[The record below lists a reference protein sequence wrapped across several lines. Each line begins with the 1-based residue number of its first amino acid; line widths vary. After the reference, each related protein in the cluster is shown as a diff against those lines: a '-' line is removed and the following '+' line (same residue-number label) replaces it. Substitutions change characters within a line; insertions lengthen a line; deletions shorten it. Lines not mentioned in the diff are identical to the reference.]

1 MKKQTTRPSHSRG
14 SQPRGWDILSQSV
27 AGTSCPRIIPTIILT
42 ALALPTTASAE
53 SILDTP
59 FTQLNE
65 SVPGTFNFNIRT
77 RFEHFRTP
85 AEERNGFSQRLR
97 YGYTTPTFSGF
108 SAMVEGETLYALN
121 GSDEIH
127 PLDQAGRGTELN
139 QLWLQYQEDGLGQLR
154 LGRQTYTLDD
164 HRFIGHVGWRQNIQT
179 FDSATLKLQITDEF
193 TANAFYLD
201 RVNRVNAIDEPLD
214 GFGLN
219 LNYALAPW
227 LNATAFYYSLQFDN
241 QPGWSNET
249 AGVRLT
255 GSQEFAPATL
265 AYAFSYAHQRDNSAN
280 APGADFSLDYLAGDV
295 SLKAHGIT
303 LGTGFEHL
311 EGDGAN
317 GFRTPLATVHAFNG
331 HADKFLPI
339 GGFPQGLKDHF
350 VYLGYTIPVGSG
362 IPIRAAYHWFSPET
376 GSGSYG
382 EEFDLMASY
391 NINKSLGLIAKYGR
405 YRPDSNAVGPGIGKK
420 DMFTLELN
428 YNF

>member
-1 MKKQTTRPSHSRG
+1 MKKDLQPTT
-14 SQPRGWDILSQSV
+14 
-27 AGTSCPRIIPTIILT
+27 CPRTLPTILAT
-42 ALALPTTASAE
+42 ATLAAGLPTLATAE
-53 SILDTP
+53 SIIDTP
-59 FTQLNE
+59 LIQLNE
-65 SVPGTFNFNIRT
+65 AIPGTVHLDIRT

-139 QLWLQYQEDGLGQLR
+139 QAWLQYKDDELGQLR
-154 LGRQTYTLDD
+154 LGRQIYFLDD

-179 FDSATLKLQITDEF
+179 FDAATLQLKPGEDF
-193 TANAFYLD
+193 TINAFYLD
-201 RVNRVNAIDEPLD
+201 RVNRVNGANETLD

-219 LNYALAPW
+219 LNYAIAPW

-241 QPGWSNET
+241 QPGWSSDT
-249 AGVRLT
+249 AGIRLT
-255 GSQEFAPATL
+255 GSHEIASETTL

-280 APGADFSLDYLAGDV
+280 APGTDFSLDYLAADV
-295 SLKAHGIT
+295 SLKTHGIT
-303 LGTGFEHL
+303 LGTGFEYL
-311 EGDGAN
+311 EGDGVN

-331 HADKFLPI
+331 YADKFLPI

-350 VYLGYTIPVGSG
+350 VYLGYTIPIGSG

-376 GSGSYG
+376 GNGSYG

-405 YRPDSNAVGPGIGKK
+405 YRPDSNAVGPGIGRK
-420 DMFTLELN
+420 DMFTFELN
-428 YNF
+428 YKF